1 LLASSSGSRSEN
13 SLMTLLQPQKKAY
26 RIKL

>member
-1 LLASSSGSRSEN
+1 
-13 SLMTLLQPQKKAY
+13 MTLLQPQKKAY